1 MISPPA
7 NAAPA
12 RPAMGQSGWT
22 GRSRKSRS
30 PRPPGHTPQ
39 GSPSLPQLSSR
50 AASTASQ
57 GKTQVDSRPLNTEAV
72 ARFVAAHG
80 EKRWPSMGTFD
91 GRLREDSHGRR
102 HQARPSGTPTPDVGS
117 RTLAWSLSPS
127 GCAASGAGKRPAT
140 YDGLECHRHREQ
152 PCPRPP
158 TRTHRSAAVRTKPR
172 SPDADYTRMALGR
185 MVQAADPRFLCLAV
199 SETHPGTQTSYAQ
212 PTGQCSSACD
222 LPVIHRGTR
231 VPLAHPRPGVPTQ
244 FPWGDPRSIGA
255 TCG

>member
-1 MISPPA
+1 MAA
-7 NAAPA
+7 NGEIPMAAVIKPA
-12 RPAMGQSGWT
+12 RAVRRHRTWARGRLP
-22 GRSRKSRS
+22 GRSR
-30 PRPPGHTPQ
+30 
-39 GSPSLPQLSSR
+39 R
-50 AASTASQ
+50 AAVPRAARAS
-57 GKTQVDSRPLNTEAV
+57 DRP
-72 ARFVAAHG
+72 R
-80 EKRWPSMGTFD
+80 
-91 GRLREDSHGRR
+91 
-102 HQARPSGTPTPDVGS
+102 
-117 RTLAWSLSPS
+117 
-127 GCAASGAGKRPAT
+127 

-158 TRTHRSAAVRTKPR
+158 TRTHRPAAVRTKPR

-231 VPLAHPRPGVPTQ
+231 LPLAHPRPGVSTQ
-244 FPWGDPRSIGA
+244 FPWGDLRSIGA